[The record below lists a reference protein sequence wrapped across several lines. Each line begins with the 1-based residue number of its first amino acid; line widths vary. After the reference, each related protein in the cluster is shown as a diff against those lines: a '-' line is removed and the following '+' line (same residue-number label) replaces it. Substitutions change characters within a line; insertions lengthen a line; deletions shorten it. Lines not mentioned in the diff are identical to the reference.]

1 METQKRG
8 IDEEERSVERRVFV
22 ACCVLDS
29 RPLTLERGTEKVRQG
44 WVRSSSI
51 PVSSRYH
58 IHVPVPGRHGEVHGL
73 CESTSLDISPTN
85 QESAGAMKPGCRVGN

>member
-8 IDEEERSVERRVFV
+8 LDEEEKSVKRRVFV

-29 RPLTLERGTEKVRQG
+29 GPMTLERGTKKVRQG

-58 IHVPVPGRHGEVHGL
+58 IHVPVPGSPWGGPWGLRFYESRHQSSQSGVSWGDE
-73 CESTSLDISPTN
+73 TR
-85 QESAGAMKPGCRVGN
+85 M